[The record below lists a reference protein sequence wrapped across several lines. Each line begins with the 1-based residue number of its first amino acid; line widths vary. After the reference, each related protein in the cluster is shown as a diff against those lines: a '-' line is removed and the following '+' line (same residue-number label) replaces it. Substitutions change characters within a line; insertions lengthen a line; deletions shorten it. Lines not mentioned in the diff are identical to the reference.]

1 MELSLRIYFEIAVKN
16 LLKFFKIPILAC
28 VGILIAAQLFFPT
41 AGLDIIE
48 VCKLLEM
55 FVSLLGF
62 VTLTVLFLPEQDKT
76 IFESV
81 VSRKVN
87 RMTVIFIRLLLGVF
101 ILGIFVVGFCLFL
114 QYNEC
119 EMSPQI
125 MWGTFASAF
134 FLGSLGFCVAGITGN
149 TINGLL
155 VGMVYYICNY
165 GIKKELGL
173 FFLFRMSAGEFKGKY
188 WLVLGGAVLIAS
200 VFVVVYLQKHLV
212 RVRIG
217 KNKM

>member
-28 VGILIAAQLFFPT
+28 AGILIAAQLFFPT

-55 FVSLLGF
+55 FVSLLGL

-87 RMTVIFIRLLLGVF
+87 RMTVIFIRLLLGA
-101 ILGIFVVGFCLFL
+101 
-114 QYNEC
+114 
-119 EMSPQI
+119 P
-125 MWGTFASAF
+125 
-134 FLGSLGFCVAGITGN
+134 
-149 TINGLL
+149 
-155 VGMVYYICNY
+155 
-165 GIKKELGL
+165 
-173 FFLFRMSAGEFKGKY
+173 
-188 WLVLGGAVLIAS
+188 
-200 VFVVVYLQKHLV
+200 
-212 RVRIG
+212 
-217 KNKM
+217 